1 MIQVKSRG
9 DGGDYD
15 DNAASKVIGKGMFL
29 FVAVIMCLLSYYLSA
44 KLFIGYSYITVIS
57 YGS

>member
-29 FVAVIMCLLSYYLSA
+29 FVAVIMCLLSYYLLYVA
-44 KLFIGYSYITVIS
+44 SYI
-57 YGS
+57 